1 MSLLRCLLL
10 LCAGLFVSA
19 CATTSHRQNYTY
31 RRTPNSA
38 IIIDGKAFPPPSA
51 PAPVVNAIVAANRI
65 CRMPYKWG
73 GGHKQ
78 FEDNGYDCSGS
89 AGYVLHAA
97 GLLETS
103 MPSTGFQKFGE
114 RGEGKWISIYA
125 RSDHTYMVIA
135 DLRFDTGYGSTHG
148 QGPRWS
154 AESRPTLGAV
164 VRHPPGL

>member
-1 MSLLRCLLL
+1 MTLTRLFL
-10 LCAGLFVSA
+10 LCACLFTGA
-19 CATTSHRQNYTY
+19 CATQQNYTY
-31 RRTPNSA
+31 RKVPGHSGL
-38 IIIDGKAFPPPSA
+38 IFDGKAFPPANA
-51 PAPVVNAIVAANRI
+51 PERVVEAIVAANKI
-65 CRMPYKWG
+65 CKTPYKWG

-97 GLLETS
+97 GLLQSS
-103 MPSTGFQKFGE
+103 MPSTGFRHYGE
-114 RGEGKWISIYA
+114 SGPGKWISIYA
-125 RSDHTYMVIA
+125 RTDHTFLVIA

-154 AESRPTLGAV
+154 AEDRPAGGAV